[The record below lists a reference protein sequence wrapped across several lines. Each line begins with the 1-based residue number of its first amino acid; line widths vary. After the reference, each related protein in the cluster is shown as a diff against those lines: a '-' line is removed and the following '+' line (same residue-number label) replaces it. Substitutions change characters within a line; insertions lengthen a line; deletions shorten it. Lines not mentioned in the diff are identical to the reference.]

1 MRRMEVSNM
10 KCMLFVFLAVSTVAY
25 ADSQE
30 GCKKYISTNR
40 FEDCPELPLIK
51 SVSPQE
57 ITFDASDSLI
67 KAADEKRSSLRIT
80 MTNNSSKMGAES
92 FYVYRNE
99 NGFPKADQE
108 AMKEQLNRIAGE
120 VNSELFLYSNQ
131 KKMVQLRLH
140 VLTTALD
147 STKELQEI
155 KKNAELSW
163 ETKLS
168 ETKDWMSIGE
178 SIGDKYC
185 YDKEWVCKDLYL
197 RKYMEVHADPE
208 KRSQALLKKLKK
220 ISGSDLVAEA
230 EHDLSSS
237 SVIDSPSRDSK
248 KSFDGKGSSKP
259 SSSVERQ

>member
-1 MRRMEVSNM
+1 M
-10 KCMLFVFLAVSTVAY
+10 KCILFIFFAVSTVAY

-40 FEDCPELPLIK
+40 FEDCPELPVIK
-51 SVSPQE
+51 SAFPQG
-57 ITFDASDSLI
+57 ISFQSSDSLI
-67 KAADEKRSSLRIT
+67 KGSDEDRSSLKFSVT
-80 MTNNSSKMGAES
+80 KTSSMGTEN
-92 FYVYRNE
+92 FYIYRNE
-99 NGFPKADQE
+99 KGFPKADQE
-108 AMKEQLNRIAGE
+108 AMKQELNRIAGE
-120 VNSELFLYSNQ
+120 VNSELFLHNNQ
-131 KKMVQLRLH
+131 KKMVNLQLH

-155 KKNAELSW
+155 KKKAELSW
-163 ETKLS
+163 ETKLK

-220 ISGSDLVAEA
+220 ISGSDLVEEA
-230 EHDLSSS
+230 GHDHSSS
-237 SVIDSPSRDSK
+237 AVIDSPSRDSEK
-248 KSFDGKGSSKP
+248 GFDGKNSPKP
-259 SSSVERQ
+259 SSSVDRQ